1 VKTENEK
8 AKVERQQV
16 IERLGERWIQG
27 DRESLPECKL
37 GREPPRRRS
46 GACSACTIKP
56 EFEIDVEVTRL
67 INKKAF
73 SEPSARPY
81 RIASNQ
87 LLSQVTL
94 GLEALR
100 ARDNKTEKL
109 DVIHALQHALMSSV
123 SVEERTDASRRRY
136 V

>member
-8 AKVERQQV
+8 TKVERQQV

-27 DRESLPECKL
+27 HRESLPECKL
-37 GREPPRRRS
+37 GREPPRRHS

-56 EFEIDVEVTRL
+56 EFEIDAEVTRL

-73 SEPSARPY
+73 PEPSARPY

-94 GLEALR
+94 GPEALR

-109 DVIHALQHALMSSV
+109 DVTHELQHALMSS
-123 SVEERTDASRRRY
+123 ASFEGRADTSRGRY